1 MELSLAGQ
9 ASSLGISVLLGAG
22 LALVYDLLRALR
34 LRGRTRRGVTAAL
47 DALFCA
53 VLALCALRLSLSVG
67 GGELRLYMLF
77 GMAAGI
83 AGSEGLLSPLFAPL
97 WAFWADALLALL
109 HALRLPLRLGRRF
122 LVRLHKLCKRLFL
135 FSRSAFIINSYRG
148 RVRRVPP
155 AGGGETKHGKEAGK
169 TKSRTSRPFG
179 DGRAA
184 GIRLR

>member
-9 ASSLGISVLLGAG
+9 ASSLLVSVLLGAG

-53 VLALCALRLSLSVG
+53 VLALCALRLALRVG

-77 GMAAGI
+77 GMAAGL

-109 HALRLPLRLGRRF
+109 ALLRLPMRLGRRF
-122 LVRLHKLCKRLFL
+122 LVRLHKLCKKLFL
-135 FSRSAFIINSYRG
+135 FSRSAVIINPYRG
-148 RVRRVPP
+148 RAHRVPP
-155 AGGGETKHGKEAGK
+155 PGTGGSAHGRKKGKEKG
-169 TKSRTSRPFG
+169 G
-179 DGRAA
+179 DLLPAADSRAA
-184 GIRLR
+184 SSRMR